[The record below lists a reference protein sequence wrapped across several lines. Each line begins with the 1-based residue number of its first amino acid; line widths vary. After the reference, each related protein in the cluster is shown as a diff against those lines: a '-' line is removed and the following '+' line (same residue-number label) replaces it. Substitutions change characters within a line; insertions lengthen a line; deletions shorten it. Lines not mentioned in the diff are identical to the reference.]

1 MKWVVLIPDATGVAD
16 RMARCREVTVAILA
30 AMLLVGCAG
39 GDPNADIKAFMS
51 EVQSRPTGQIAP
63 LPEFEPY
70 QPYAYSASDKRS
82 PFEPPIVIPEQTDEQ
97 KRNIGVRPP
106 RDHVRQYLERFNLA
120 ALSMV
125 GTMQQN
131 NETWALIEDGDGK
144 VTRVQVGDFMGTN
157 WGKVESINETRID
170 ITEIVSDGGDGW
182 LRRPRTLELTG
193 GAE

>member
-1 MKWVVLIPDATGVAD
+1 MRPVVVSPRAASVAE
-16 RMARCREVTVAILA
+16 RMARYRGASVAILMA
-30 AMLLVGCAG
+30 LLLAGCSG
-39 GDPNADIKAFMS
+39 GDQNADIKAFMA

-82 PFEPPIVIPEQTDEQ
+82 PFEPPIVIPQQTEEQ

-106 RDHVRQYLERFNLA
+106 RDHVKQYLERFNLA